1 MLFNPFLRA
10 LEFQAQSVAY
20 MSEFMLSC
28 ASLRRTQ
35 VQCMQ
40 TLMTMPREQMAKIVM
55 PSVMPL
61 GFVRRSEMEL
71 FRGNAASMNVSTEHM
86 QIEAAENEG
95 MGTAI
100 LSAPRRYAQLKAV
113 EYDAPCNMDAQA
125 MEAHEAV
132 TDKPQSIK
140 KWFDKNAVA
149 DEQDIFDD
157 RLPSRRVYSGIGQSP
172 DAPSAIAVLERYK
185 WAKKSVS
192 A

>member
-10 LEFQAQSVAY
+10 LELQAQSVAY

-35 VQCMQ
+35 LQCMQ
-40 TLMTMPREQMAKIVM
+40 TFMTIPQEQIAKMTVPASMPM
-55 PSVMPL
+55 
-61 GFVRRSEMEL
+61 GFMRRSGMEM
-71 FRGNAASMNVSTEHM
+71 FRGNAVSMNIITDRM

-100 LSAPRRYAQLKAV
+100 ISAPRRYAQLKAV
-113 EYDAPCNMDAQA
+113 EYDSPCNMDAQA

-132 TDKPQSIK
+132 PDKPQSIK

-157 RLPSRRVYSGIGQSP
+157 RLPSRRVYSGMGQAPNS
-172 DAPSAIAVLERYK
+172 PSAIAVLERYK
-185 WAKKSVS
+185 WAKKSVN